1 MSKDQVVLR
10 KANEGKGSDK
20 PIETPESD
28 VQVCMVFG
36 TPDFSNPRC
45 IKCISVNPQL
55 FLTCQTKAQDMLK
68 AQLSAANV
76 KAAKAE
82 KSGKQTLTDWL
93 KSRLI
98 EAHVS
103 GIPVKYSELIETA
116 EGKFCDSDKHKPHM
130 TAISISAMLRNHAGS
145 VKAKKGESGDFK
157 CTFHAS
163 KGYTGSFPNTPAFGS
178 EPKVEEPKPEEKK
191 E

>member
-1 MSKDQVVLR
+1 MKEKEVIKKRD
-10 KANEGKGSDK
+10 GKTGEVST
-20 PIETPESD
+20 ITPETD
-28 VQVCMVFG
+28 VQVCLMFG

-55 FLTCQTKAQDMLK
+55 FLTCQTKAQETLK
-68 AQLSAANV
+68 SALSAANV

-82 KSGKQTLTDWL
+82 KSGKQSMSDWL

-98 EAHVS
+98 QAHVS
-103 GIPVKYSELIETA
+103 GVPVKYSELIETA
-116 EGKFCDSDKHKPHM
+116 EKQFCDSDKHKPHM

-157 CTFHAS
+157 CVFHAG

-178 EPKVEEPKPEEKK
+178 EPKVEEEPTEKK